1 VKIQVMCFFY
11 PHKEN
16 SMSYPRSIFEPLIED
31 GERIINQLMT
41 QVDAVQASIER
52 VKRARQMARECQEQL
67 EMAEAEHVAAALAL
81 AETGSGPLQGIAKT
95 SKAYQFALDNML
107 AQARQHS
114 LRMEA
119 EAAQT
124 AQMELVNAEIVYD
137 QEMARFS
144 ALRHAAD
151 LLASMIHGTRV

>member
-1 VKIQVMCFFY
+1 
-11 PHKEN
+11 
-16 SMSYPRSIFEPLIED
+16 
-31 GERIINQLMT
+31 
-41 QVDAVQASIER
+41 
-52 VKRARQMARECQEQL
+52 
-67 EMAEAEHVAAALAL
+67 
-81 AETGSGPLQGIAKT
+81 
-95 SKAYQFALDNML
+95 ML

-119 EAAQT
+119 EAAQTAQTAQT